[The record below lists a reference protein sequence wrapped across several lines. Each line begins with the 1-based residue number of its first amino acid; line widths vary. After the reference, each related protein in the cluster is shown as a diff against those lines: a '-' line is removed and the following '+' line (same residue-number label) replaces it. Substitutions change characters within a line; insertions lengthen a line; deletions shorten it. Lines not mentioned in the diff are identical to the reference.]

1 MIFVV
6 LLVIRKGIGF
16 VTAKIKKKISF
27 FSGDRLHL
35 RNKNEKLSFCI
46 AFSLHYLCIR

>member
-16 VTAKIKKKISF
+16 VTAKIKKDLF

-35 RNKNEKLSFCI
+35 RNKNEMLSFCI
-46 AFSLHYLCIR
+46 AFGLHYLCIR